1 VGGGGHFSFYFGV
14 FLDWSPKC
22 KVKPEEEPTHF
33 ITGIRAMYWGGA
45 ECKSG
50 LSKSQCCLL
59 YWRNSGLVCEVEPS
73 VSPSIVVDSGLYRT

>member
-1 VGGGGHFSFYFGV
+1 VPFSFYLGV

-45 ECKSG
+45 ECKSD
-50 LSKSQCCLL
+50 LSKSQ
-59 YWRNSGLVCEVEPS
+59 
-73 VSPSIVVDSGLYRT
+73 